1 MDTMEFVS
9 TINIDDLSKYEN
21 RYSTIYIFPIL
32 NMKKFL
38 YKILLFTFLIILCA
52 YGLDLFLSWRL
63 RTNENR
69 VYAAWN
75 QLYNSDI
82 DYDLVINGSSRAW
95 TQYSP
100 LILDSILGI
109 NSFNLGI
116 DGSAINR
123 QIIKY
128 RKYRDLHGTPLYLI
142 QNIDLGTMAYT
153 YGYERE
159 QFFPYFFYDKD
170 LILAY
175 DQYENFSFMEKYCP
189 CYRYIGYKEVFLE
202 ALFHD
207 NTGHYFEYLTKGYLG
222 RWDKWNGSQLAKL
235 DKVECACDTNAIKIF
250 ENFLSEVTLER
261 TKVIFVYAPV
271 YHEVR
276 AKMINEQQMFDMY
289 DSIAKK
295 FDIQILDYNDI
306 PMCYDTTYFYN
317 GTHLN
322 KVGAEIF
329 TTKLAH
335 DIDSL
340 GLLK

>member
-1 MDTMEFVS
+1 
-9 TINIDDLSKYEN
+9 
-21 RYSTIYIFPIL
+21 
-32 NMKKFL
+32 MKKFL

-128 RKYRDLHGTPLYLI
+128 RKYRDLHRTPLYLI

-235 DKVECACDTNAIKIF
+235 DKVECACDNNAIKIF
-250 ENFLSEVTLER
+250 ENFLSEVTLEG

-322 KVGAEIF
+322 KVGAEMF
-329 TTKLAH
+329 STKLAH

>member
-1 MDTMEFVS
+1 
-9 TINIDDLSKYEN
+9 
-21 RYSTIYIFPIL
+21 
-32 NMKKFL
+32 MKKFL

-69 VYAAWN
+69 MYAAWN
-75 QLYNSDI
+75 QVYNDTT
-82 DYDLVINGSSRAW
+82 DYNLVINGSSRAW

-100 LILDSILGI
+100 LILDTTLGV

-128 RKYRDLHGTPLYLI
+128 RKYRDLHGAPSYLI
-142 QNIDLGTMAYT
+142 QNIDLGTMDYT

-159 QFFPYFFYDKD
+159 QFFPYFFYDRALIKD
-170 LILAY
+170 L
-175 DQYENFSFMEKYCP
+175 DQYEKFSFLEKYCP
-189 CYRYIGYKEVFLE
+189 CYRYLGYKEVLLE

-207 NTGHYFEYLTKGYLG
+207 NTGHHVEYLTKGYLG
-222 RWDKWNGSQLAKL
+222 RWDKWDGSQLAKQ

-250 ENFLSEVTLER
+250 EEFLNEVTHEG

-322 KVGAEIF
+322 KVGAEMF

-340 GLLK
+340 GLIKIMSSNF

>member
-1 MDTMEFVS
+1 
-9 TINIDDLSKYEN
+9 
-21 RYSTIYIFPIL
+21 
-32 NMKKFL
+32 MKKFL
-38 YKILLFTFLIILCA
+38 YKILLFTCFIIFCA
-52 YGLDLFLSWRL
+52 YGLDMFMSWRL

-69 VYAAWN
+69 IYAAWN
-75 QLYNSDI
+75 QIYNSDI
-82 DYDLVINGSSRAW
+82 DYDLVVNGSSRAW

-128 RKYRDLHGTPLYLI
+128 RKYRDLHGAPLFLI
-142 QNIDLGTMAYT
+142 QNIDLGTMGYT
-153 YGYERE
+153 NGYERE

-170 LILAY
+170 LMLEY

-189 CYRYIGYKEVFLE
+189 CYRYLGYKEVLLE

-207 NTGHYFEYLTKGYLG
+207 NTKHYFEYLTKGYLG

-235 DKVECACDTNAIKIF
+235 DEVECACDTNAIKIF
-250 ENFLSEVTLER
+250 EDFLYEVTLGG

-271 YHEVR
+271 YYEVR
-276 AKMINEQQMFDMY
+276 AKMINEQQMFEMY

-295 FDIQILDYNDI
+295 FDIPILDYNDI
-306 PMCYDTTYFYN
+306 PICYDTTYFYN

-322 KVGAEIF
+322 RIGAEMF
-329 TTKLAH
+329 STKLAH
-335 DIDSL
+335 DIDSI
-340 GLLK
+340 GFLKK

>member
-1 MDTMEFVS
+1 
-9 TINIDDLSKYEN
+9 
-21 RYSTIYIFPIL
+21 
-32 NMKKFL
+32 MKKFL

-69 VYAAWN
+69 MYAAWN
-75 QLYNSDI
+75 QVYNDTT
-82 DYDLVINGSSRAW
+82 DYNLVINGSSRAW

-100 LILDSILGI
+100 LILDTTLGV

-128 RKYRDLHGTPLYLI
+128 WKYRDLHGVPSYLI
-142 QNIDLGTMAYT
+142 QNIDLGTMDYT

-159 QFFPYFFYDKD
+159 QFFPYFFYDRALIKD
-170 LILAY
+170 F
-175 DQYENFSFMEKYCP
+175 DQYEKFSFMEKYCP
-189 CYRYIGYKEVFLE
+189 CYRYLGYKEVFLE

-222 RWDKWNGSQLAKL
+222 RWDKWDGSQLAKL

-250 ENFLSEVTLER
+250 ENFLSEVTHEG

-276 AKMINEQQMFDMY
+276 AKMINEQQMFYMY

-322 KVGAEIF
+322 KVGAEMF
-329 TTKLAH
+329 STKLAH
-335 DIDSL
+335 DIDSI
-340 GLLK
+340 GFLK